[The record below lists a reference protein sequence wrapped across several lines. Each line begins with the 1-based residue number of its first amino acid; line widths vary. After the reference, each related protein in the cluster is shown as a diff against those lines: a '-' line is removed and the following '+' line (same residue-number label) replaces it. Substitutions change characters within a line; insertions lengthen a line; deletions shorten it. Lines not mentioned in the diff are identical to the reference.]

1 VKRFLLALILLTG
14 SLWAQ
19 PLTTPV
25 NVTPDCLVFFDL
37 TAAPQNGASFD
48 NRFIGCDTWNVSYTN
63 TGFTALSLAFQDA
76 PDVSGV
82 AGTFVAYAGTVVSGV
97 NPNVA
102 ITQASTNFK
111 GYYPWLRVQ
120 LATVTGSGRVRGVMY
135 GYRAQPVN
143 YVLATVTIAAIT
155 ANQGT
160 ANTAV
165 NRWPVYLSD
174 GANAQGVVG
183 NPFFNRLS
191 DGAAAQGVVANPLFS
206 RLSDGANAQGT
217 QTNPLF
223 GRLSDGT
230 NPFGTNANPISA
242 GQELYNGPSGIYTPL
257 PACLSRA
264 AITLAGAGTTEII
277 ALSGALQIRI
287 CHLSLGLSGATNI
300 TVVQGTGANCA
311 TGPADITG
319 AYQNILGLAL
329 DFEGRSI
336 VTAGAGQAVCI
347 TNSAAVTGGGF
358 VTYTQY

>member
-1 VKRFLLALILLTG
+1 
-14 SLWAQ
+14 
-19 PLTTPV
+19 
-25 NVTPDCLVFFDL
+25 
-37 TAAPQNGASFD
+37 
-48 NRFIGCDTWNVSYTN
+48 VSYTN
-63 TGFTALSLAFQDA
+63 TGFTALSLAFQNA

-82 AGTFVAYAGTVVSGV
+82 AGTFVAFAGAIVSGV
-97 NPNVA
+97 NPNVN
-102 ITQASTNFK
+102 TFQNSSNFK

-155 ANQGT
+155 ANQGA

-183 NPFFNRLS
+183 NPFFSRLS
-191 DGAAAQGVVANPLFS
+191 DGAAT
-206 RLSDGANAQGT
+206 QGT

-223 GRLSDGT
+223 ARLSDGT

-242 GQELYNGPSGIYTPL
+242 GQELYNGPTGIYTPL

-277 ALSGALQIRI
+277 ALSGALSIRI

-300 TVVQGTGANCA
+300 TIVQGTGANCV

-336 VTAGAGQAVCI
+336 VTAAAGQAVCI

>member
-1 VKRFLLALILLTG
+1 
-14 SLWAQ
+14 
-19 PLTTPV
+19 
-25 NVTPDCLVFFDL
+25 
-37 TAAPQNGASFD
+37 
-48 NRFIGCDTWNVSYTN
+48 
-63 TGFTALSLAFQDA
+63 
-76 PDVSGV
+76 
-82 AGTFVAYAGTVVSGV
+82 
-97 NPNVA
+97 
-102 ITQASTNFK
+102 
-111 GYYPWLRVQ
+111 
-120 LATVTGSGRVRGVMY
+120 MY
-135 GYRAQPVN
+135 GYRAQPIN
-143 YVLATVTIAAIT
+143 YVLATVSIGAIT

-174 GANAQGVVG
+174 GALPIGT
-183 NPFFNRLS
+183 LS
-191 DGAAAQGVVANPLFS
+191 SPIYS
-206 RLSDGANAQGT
+206 RLSDGALPLGSQA
-217 QTNPLF
+217 NPLYVA
-223 GRLSDGT
+223 
-230 NPFGTNANPISA
+230 P
-242 GQELYNGPSGIYTPL
+242 ELYNGPLGLHTQT

-264 AITLAGAGTTEII
+264 AITLAGAGTTQII

-300 TVVQGTGANCA
+300 TIVQGTGVNCV